1 MSSRPSM
8 TDSSGHETT
17 QGGSFVTLKS
27 AKYLLL
33 TTFKQDGTPMAVPV
47 RVVVDGDRA
56 YFGVWDAS
64 GTSRRLRRTD
74 WVQVVASTPLG
85 MASFGPRVNATARQL
100 AGAEAGQAADRLA
113 CTRSAWREF
122 ARSLADRVTRR
133 QTAYYELRPDAGV
146 KEPTPPPPAVTARVV
161 RTRTARRGQQ
171 LPPVPL
177 R

>member
-1 MSSRPSM
+1 VSSRPST

-56 YFGVWDAS
+56 YFGAWDAS

-74 WVQVVASTPLG
+74 WLQVVACTPLG
-85 MASFGPRVNATARQL
+85 MASFGPRVNATARL
-100 AGAEAGQAADRLA
+100 LTGAEADQAADRLA
-113 CTRSAWREF
+113 CTRPAWRES
-122 ARSLADRVTRR
+122 ARSLAGRVTRR
-133 QTAYYELRPDAGV
+133 QTAYYELRPDAV
-146 KEPTPPPPAVTARVV
+146 AKEPTPPPPAVTARVV